1 MREEEFVKAVEGAGG
16 TVYLVGGWVRD
27 HLRGA
32 TPRDKDFVITGLE
45 REAFAELFPAASLI
59 GHAFPVYLVEIDG
72 VRSEVSFARRE
83 RTRRRIIFPKIPCG
97 PFVQRVKRRNW
108 DLSST
113 RVLRC

>member
-59 GHAFPVYLVEIDG
+59 GHAFPV
-72 VRSEVSFARRE
+72 
-83 RTRRRIIFPKIPCG
+83 
-97 PFVQRVKRRNW
+97 
-108 DLSST
+108 
-113 RVLRC
+113 